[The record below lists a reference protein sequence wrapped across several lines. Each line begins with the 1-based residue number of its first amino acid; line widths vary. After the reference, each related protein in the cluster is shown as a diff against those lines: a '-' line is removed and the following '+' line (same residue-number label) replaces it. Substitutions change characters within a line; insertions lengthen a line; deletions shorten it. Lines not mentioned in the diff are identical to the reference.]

1 MNRFVVVCLA
11 IGAFGAGV
19 LASRWHAPTEP
30 PSIESGTYLSPPR
43 AIRPF
48 QLGDGATG
56 FSSDDLQGRWH
67 LVFFGF
73 TRCPDICPTTLQLL
87 ADARAELAQSV
98 DPDRLPTVV
107 LVSVDT
113 EYDTPERVADY
124 VEFFGDGIHGVVAS
138 AEQLERF
145 AQDLGA
151 LYQRVPLGDD
161 DYTMDHTGAVIA
173 INPTG
178 QWQAVL
184 SAPLRRTAVI
194 DDLKLLIEGRP

>member
-1 MNRFVVVCLA
+1 MNRFVIVCLA

-19 LASRWHAPTEP
+19 LASRWNTPSEP

-43 AIRPF
+43 AIAPF

-56 FSSDDLQGRWH
+56 FSSDDLKGRWH

-87 ADARAELAQSV
+87 ADARAELARSV
-98 DPDRLPTVV
+98 DADRLPRVV

-113 EYDTPERVADY
+113 EYDTPERVANY
-124 VEFFGDGIHGVVAS
+124 VEFFGDGIHGVVGS

-173 INPTG
+173 INPAG

-194 DDLKLLIEGRP
+194 DDLRLLIEGKP